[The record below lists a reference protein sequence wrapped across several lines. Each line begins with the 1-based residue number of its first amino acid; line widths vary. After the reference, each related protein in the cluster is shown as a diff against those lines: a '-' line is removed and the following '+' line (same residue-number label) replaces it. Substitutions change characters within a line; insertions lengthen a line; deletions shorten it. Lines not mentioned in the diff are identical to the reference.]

1 MRKNTLLLLSMLLLG
16 ASGCFRLDSVLFN
29 PDGSITEYKFNRFDD
44 YEWEYRVP
52 ADMVVA
58 DSMIH
63 LFTLDSKAPG
73 ESSPTKIYANY
84 VGDMSRIATDTV
96 ILYCHGNAAHMDA
109 YWQRQM
115 LLANTGW
122 KHRYGV
128 MALDYRGYGL
138 SEGTPSEEGLY
149 ADVGAC
155 IDFLA
160 EMGLTGDRLLLY
172 GFSMGTAPATELTAH
187 PHTLKP
193 GWLVLEAPFASGAQM
208 AQASTGLGMPGS
220 FVTNLEINNAD
231 EIKLVEQPFLLF
243 HGIDDDFIDYETHG
257 RVVWNNYQ
265 GNRGTLIA
273 VEGANHGDVPFIY
286 GMEAYRTAM
295 LKLLRDE

>member
-1 MRKNTLLLLSMLLLG
+1 MRTSRLLLFALLLS
-16 ASGCFRLDSVLFN
+16 ATGCFRLDSVLYN
-29 PDGSITEYKFNRFDD
+29 PDGGITEYKFNAYDD
-44 YEWEYRVP
+44 WKYRVP

-63 LFTLDSKAPG
+63 LFTLESQAPG
-73 ESSPTKIYANY
+73 ESSPTTIYANY
-84 VGDMSRIATDTV
+84 VGDMARIATDTV

-138 SEGTPSEEGLY
+138 SEGTPNEAGLY

-160 EMGLTGDRLLLY
+160 EMGLTGDRLILY

-187 PHTLKP
+187 PHTLEP
-193 GWLVLEAPFASGAQM
+193 GWLVLEAPFASGEQI
-208 AQASTGLGMPGS
+208 AQASTGLAMPGS
-220 FVTNLEINNAD
+220 FVTNLQIDNEVEIQS
-231 EIKLVEQPFLLF
+231 VEQPFLHL
-243 HGIDDDFIDYETHG
+243 HGIADDYLDYETHG
-257 RVVWNNYQ
+257 QAVWHNYH
-265 GNRGTLIA
+265 GVRGTQIA
-273 VEGANHGDVPFIY
+273 VPGAGHGDVPWIY
-286 GMEAYRTAM
+286 GVEPYRAAM
-295 LKLLRDE
+295 LKFILGE